1 MGSYMSSAFEKLG
14 LKVHHTFVPYEE
26 YGKRTQELKQA
37 QLIIVSLSFGELYPN
52 IINDV
57 VTERVTCDEM
67 LKNATLEC
75 KKILSVVKSNTD
87 AKIIWAGFDD
97 YLINVETVYGNTP
110 PLSGLVDRINQSII
124 DILTDDVY
132 VDIKRLIARIG
143 INQAY
148 SIKGKYRWNA
158 LYSKDFIKLL
168 SDEVFKQYLI
178 YAGITK
184 KCLILDCDNV
194 LWGGVVSEDGIEG
207 IHLGRD
213 GLGREFQDFQRFL
226 QNLYYHGVI
235 LAVCSKN
242 DEEDVLRVFREH
254 SGMILK
260 EEQIAC
266 FQVNWDSKATNIRAI
281 AEELNIGTESMVFV
295 NDSEF
300 EIEAVKSFLP
310 EVITILYD
318 RERMYEKF
326 SCFNLKSEI
335 NLEDIEQRNN
345 TYRTNRSRKA
355 LMDSC
360 NSYDK
365 YVELLS
371 NNIEIHRILPM
382 EYSRVAEL
390 TQRTNK
396 CTNGK
401 RYTVAELKKRLRNP
415 EAHLYSVSLSD
426 RFSDMG
432 IVGAMEIENGEL
444 GLFSLSCR
452 ALGRNVENKM
462 LEFITKKYT
471 LKSILFKQSDRNKQL
486 LMLMQES
493 IPDAEF
499 LKL

>member
-1 MGSYMSSAFEKLG
+1 
-14 LKVHHTFVPYEE
+14 
-26 YGKRTQELKQA
+26 
-37 QLIIVSLSFGELYPN
+37 
-52 IINDV
+52 
-57 VTERVTCDEM
+57 
-67 LKNATLEC
+67 
-75 KKILSVVKSNTD
+75 
-87 AKIIWAGFDD
+87 
-97 YLINVETVYGNTP
+97 
-110 PLSGLVDRINQSII
+110 
-124 DILTDDVY
+124 
-132 VDIKRLIARIG
+132 
-143 INQAY
+143 
-148 SIKGKYRWNA
+148 
-158 LYSKDFIKLL
+158 
-168 SDEVFKQYLI
+168 
-178 YAGITK
+178 
-184 KCLILDCDNV
+184 
-194 LWGGVVSEDGIEG
+194 
-207 IHLGRD
+207 
-213 GLGREFQDFQRFL
+213 
-226 QNLYYHGVI
+226 
-235 LAVCSKN
+235 
-242 DEEDVLRVFREH
+242 
-254 SGMILK
+254 
-260 EEQIAC
+260 
-266 FQVNWDSKATNIRAI
+266 
-281 AEELNIGTESMVFV
+281 
-295 NDSEF
+295 
-300 EIEAVKSFLP
+300 
-310 EVITILYD
+310 
-318 RERMYEKF
+318 MYEKF

-426 RFSDMG
+426 RFSNMG

-462 LEFITKKYT
+462 LEFITERYT
-471 LKSILFKQSDRNKQL
+471 LKSILFKQSDRNMQL
-486 LMLMQES
+486 LMLMQEL